1 MFRNKR
7 IFEDLQTYVDRIEAG
22 QSCQSVN
29 IKDTNTNNSPSFK
42 SSSDNSKFGTDQLGV
57 FPEMTRIIAIGDI
70 HGDFNALVTA
80 LYKAN
85 IMMESGEWNQN
96 AKDTIVIQLGDLLDR
111 KPRGNGIDSDDYME
125 EIHILQL
132 IEHLHSEAQ
141 QFNSA
146 FIYLVGNHEIMNMM
160 GDFSYVS
167 ENTIEKMGKEI
178 MNMMGD
184 FSYVSENTIEKMGKE
199 KRYKLFAAGG
209 PIAKHIGCNSF
220 GICKIGNWT
229 FVHGG
234 ILPKHLNDEEFSF
247 TKINELVK
255 GLMYGTIVKDVKDEV
270 KDEKGE
276 VIIKALTDK
285 QREWIYGSSGLFW
298 TRELSEKG
306 KQVDCS
312 MVDDAVSILNDKN
325 SSGGIVVGHSVQD
338 RINSTCD
345 NKVWRIDGGMSGAFG
360 DNKNKI
366 YVLEI
371 RGNNTYII

>member
-29 IKDTNTNNSPSFK
+29 IEDTNTNNSPSFK

-96 AKDTIVIQLGDLLDR
+96 VEDTIVIQLGDLLDR

-167 ENTIEKMGKEI
+167 ENTIEKMGKE
-178 MNMMGD
+178 
-184 FSYVSENTIEKMGKE
+184 
-199 KRYKLFAAGG
+199 KRYKLFTAGG

-255 GLMYGTIVKDVKDEV
+255 GLMYGTIVKDIKDVKDEV

-312 MVDDAVSILNDKN
+312 MVNDAVSILNDKN

-360 DNKNKI
+360 DNKNKNKI

-371 RGNNTYII
+371 RGNNTRVI